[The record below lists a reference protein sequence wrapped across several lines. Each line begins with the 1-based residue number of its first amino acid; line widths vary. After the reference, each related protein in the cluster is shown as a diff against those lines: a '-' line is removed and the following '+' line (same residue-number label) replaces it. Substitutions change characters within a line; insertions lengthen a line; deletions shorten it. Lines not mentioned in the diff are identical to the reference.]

1 MQIGRESILIIMGEV
16 FRCWG
21 VRHLPFLVIQPL
33 RILLF
38 ITGLLLFHK
47 TCLLSSNERF
57 PPPSTFIHPFFSLPP
72 QHTAKCYFPH
82 PAMFGVFH
90 PFPPRLQQK
99 QECSLLGMHRT
110 DTRWTIFCAGPVIYY
125 LDCFSIKDNSH
136 TAYTL
141 ELKFNSAKRKKGTNE
156 DKIYNLLFDFT
167 CISAFRQQM
176 QLSWFKLTGFAH
188 KV

>member
-82 PAMFGVFH
+82 PAMFGGI
-90 PFPPRLQQK
+90 PSPSSLPPTPAKARMLFTWNAPNRH
-99 QECSLLGMHRT
+99 EMNDFLRWSSDLLPGLFR
-110 DTRWTIFCAGPVIYY
+110 Y
-125 LDCFSIKDNSH
+125 
-136 TAYTL
+136 
-141 ELKFNSAKRKKGTNE
+141 KR
-156 DKIYNLLFDFT
+156 
-167 CISAFRQQM
+167 
-176 QLSWFKLTGFAH
+176 
-188 KV
+188 